1 MRPDIRPMLATL
13 TDKPFDDPDWIFETK
28 WDGFRAV
35 AVVAPGKAKL
45 YSRNGLDISRKYPS
59 ICDALAK
66 IKESAVLDGE
76 LVALDAHG
84 RSRFQLLQNAER
96 EPTRLLYCVFDLLY
110 LDGKDMRKLSL
121 IERKAALKAILPK
134 SKLLLYS
141 AHVAGRGI
149 KEFEKAKRAG
159 EEGVMAK
166 LASSRYYSGIRTR
179 DWLKVKAHQEQE
191 VVIVGFTAPRR
202 SRKYFGALLLAVRE
216 DGAWAYVGRAGTG
229 FDAAKLRDIYALM
242 VPLITDKKPVAAKVP
257 DEAHTTWVKPKLVAE
272 VKFTEWTT
280 GGEMRHRC
288 FWACAPTRRR
298 VTWSANCRRRN
309 DRLLARRLHEG
320 HEALKVV
327 MLVELRR
334 PAVLHGPDVS
344 FLRVEMSAR
353 WAVHAVRTHFE
364 RRLPAIDYKMAGAE
378 TLCSNCEKIR
388 LKRSTRPSCPRARHR
403 EDAPRAGY

>member
-13 TDKPFDDPDWIFETK
+13 TDKPFDNPDWIFETK

-59 ICDALAK
+59 IVDALAK

-76 LVALDAHG
+76 LVALDARG

-96 EPTRLLYCVFDLLY
+96 EKVRLLYCVFDLLY
-110 LDGKDMRKLSL
+110 LDGMDTRKLKL

-141 AHVAGRGI
+141 AHVARKGI
-149 KEFEKAKRAG
+149 AAFERAKRAG

-166 LASSRYYSGIRTR
+166 LASSRYHSGVRTR

-202 SRKYFGALLLAVRE
+202 SRKYFGALVLAVRE

-229 FDAAKLRDIYALM
+229 FDAARLRDIHALM
-242 VPLITDKKPVAAKVP
+242 APLFTDKKPVVARVP
-257 DEAHTTWVKPKLVAE
+257 NERSTTWIKPKLVAE

-280 GGEMRHRC
+280 GGEMRHPVFLGLRTDKK
-288 FWACAPTRRR
+288 A
-298 VTWSANCRRRN
+298 S
-309 DRLLARRLHEG
+309 E
-320 HEALKVV
+320 VV
-327 MLVELRR
+327 REL
-334 PAVLHGPDVS
+334 PKA
-344 FLRVEMSAR
+344 
-353 WAVHAVRTHFE
+353 
-364 RRLPAIDYKMAGAE
+364 
-378 TLCSNCEKIR
+378 
-388 LKRSTRPSCPRARHR
+388 
-403 EDAPRAGY
+403 

>member
-13 TDKPFDDPDWIFETK
+13 TDKPFDNPDWIFETK

-59 ICDALAK
+59 IVDALAK

-76 LVALDAHG
+76 LVALDARG

-96 EPTRLLYCVFDLLY
+96 EKVRLLYCVFDLLY
-110 LDGKDMRKLSL
+110 LDGMDTRKLKL

-141 AHVAGRGI
+141 AHVARKGI
-149 KEFEKAKRAG
+149 AAFERAKRAG

-166 LASSRYYSGIRTR
+166 LASSRYHSGVRTR

-202 SRKYFGALLLAVRE
+202 SRKYFGALVLAVRE

-229 FDAAKLRDIYALM
+229 FDAARLRDIHALM
-242 VPLITDKKPVAAKVP
+242 APLFTDKKPVVAKVP
-257 DEAHTTWVKPKLVAE
+257 NERSTTWIKPKLVAE

-280 GGEMRHRC
+280 GGEMRHPVFLGLRTDKK
-288 FWACAPTRRR
+288 A
-298 VTWSANCRRRN
+298 S
-309 DRLLARRLHEG
+309 E
-320 HEALKVV
+320 VV
-327 MLVELRR
+327 REL
-334 PAVLHGPDVS
+334 PKA
-344 FLRVEMSAR
+344 
-353 WAVHAVRTHFE
+353 
-364 RRLPAIDYKMAGAE
+364 
-378 TLCSNCEKIR
+378 
-388 LKRSTRPSCPRARHR
+388 
-403 EDAPRAGY
+403 

>member
-13 TDKPFDDPDWIFETK
+13 TDKPFDNPDWIFETK

-59 ICDALAK
+59 IVDALAK

-76 LVALDAHG
+76 LVALDARG

-96 EPTRLLYCVFDLLY
+96 EKVRLLYCVFDLLY
-110 LDGKDMRKLSL
+110 LDGMDTRKLKL

-141 AHVAGRGI
+141 AHVARKGI
-149 KEFEKAKRAG
+149 AAFERAKRAG

-166 LASSRYYSGIRTR
+166 LAPSRYHSGVRTR

-202 SRKYFGALLLAVRE
+202 SRKYFGALVLAVRE

-229 FDAAKLRDIYALM
+229 FDAARLRDIHALM
-242 VPLITDKKPVAAKVP
+242 APLFTDKKPVVAKVP
-257 DEAHTTWVKPKLVAE
+257 NERSTTWIKPKLVAE

-280 GGEMRHRC
+280 GGEMRHPVFLGLRTDKK
-288 FWACAPTRRR
+288 A
-298 VTWSANCRRRN
+298 S
-309 DRLLARRLHEG
+309 E
-320 HEALKVV
+320 VV
-327 MLVELRR
+327 REL
-334 PAVLHGPDVS
+334 PKA
-344 FLRVEMSAR
+344 
-353 WAVHAVRTHFE
+353 
-364 RRLPAIDYKMAGAE
+364 
-378 TLCSNCEKIR
+378 
-388 LKRSTRPSCPRARHR
+388 
-403 EDAPRAGY
+403 